1 MADLLNMSKNEREHY
16 KKLIA
21 IALEYK
27 KEFSA
32 PKITAKGRGEVAER
46 ILQIA
51 KKHHID
57 IRKDPQL
64 ISILSIL
71 EVDDHIPFEAYAAVS
86 GILAHIYK
94 KNAQIRK

>member
-1 MADLLNMSKNEREHY
+1 MADLLKMSETEREHY

-27 KEFSA
+27 KDFHA
-32 PKITAKGRGEVAER
+32 PKITAKGKGEVAER

-51 KKHHID
+51 KKHKVD

-71 EVDDHIPFEAYAAVS
+71 EIDDYIPFEAYAAVS

-94 KNAQIRK
+94 KNAELR

>member
-1 MADLLNMSKNEREHY
+1 MANLMDMSKNQKDDF
-16 KKLIA
+16 KKLMA

-27 KEFSA
+27 KEFPA
-32 PKITAKGRGEVAER
+32 PKVTAKGRGEVAEK

-64 ISILSIL
+64 ISILSAL
-71 EVDDHIPFEAYAAVS
+71 EVDDYIPLEAYAAVS
-86 GILAHIYK
+86 GILAYIYK
-94 KNAQIRK
+94 KNAALR